1 MTTVSQGNKKITRKI
16 PRTNNKVLVCIGSL
30 GFFKKYQQPMIKFW
44 SVPVLLRKTVW
55 FLISVNY
62 SFNHLM

>member
-1 MTTVSQGNKKITRKI
+1 MTTVSQGNKKI
-16 PRTNNKVLVCIGSL
+16 IGSL